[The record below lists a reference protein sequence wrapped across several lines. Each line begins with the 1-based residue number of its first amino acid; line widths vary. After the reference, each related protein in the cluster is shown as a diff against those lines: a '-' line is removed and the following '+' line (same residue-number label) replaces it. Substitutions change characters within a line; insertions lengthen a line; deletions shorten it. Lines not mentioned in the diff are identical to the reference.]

1 MKSKLWAIWRSD
13 LGSGAVALSL
23 ALILN
28 LSSNLTLNLTWPAP
42 ALAAGEAAAPEPNGS
57 KGADAK
63 SDKAIGAKLKAARL
77 AMIDKKYQ
85 QALDDYLW
93 VFENSRKL
101 QTWQGVRNAYVSQE
115 LVKLAE
121 LFPPAKEEVLKLR
134 DSREKLIFEDKAQC
148 SDVQDWAILNH
159 NLTDDRHSVS
169 VYKQLSARG
178 ESTDKVCDWIEECI
192 PVSLVRARE
201 YKELLPWA
209 EKSAATH
216 IATVEESEKNGFSGR
231 LALPLVLEEV
241 YACYE
246 VLLAE
251 GKEAD
256 ADKLAQCILRPWSSH
271 DMFAA
276 FVRAARRTNHPAQ
289 ADQLLAQARKKV
301 SATDYELILGEI
313 KPGGE
318 AR

>member
-1 MKSKLWAIWRSD
+1 MKSKLWAIGRSD
-13 LGSGAVALSL
+13 LDFCAVALSL
-23 ALILN
+23 ALG
-28 LSSNLTLNLTWPAP
+28 LNLTVLAP
-42 ALAAGEAAAPEPNGS
+42 VLAVGDTAASDQNAAKS
-57 KGADAK
+57 SDAK
-63 SDKAIGAKLKAARL
+63 SEKAIGAKLKEARL

-85 QALDDYLW
+85 EALDDYLW
-93 VFENSRKL
+93 VFENSRQLK
-101 QTWQGVRNAYVSQE
+101 TWQGVRNAYVSQE

-121 LFPPAKEEVLKLR
+121 VFPPAKEEVLKLR
-134 DSREKLIFEDKAQC
+134 DSREKLILEDKAQC

-159 NLTDDRHSVS
+159 NLTDDRRSVS
-169 VYKQLSARG
+169 IYKQLNARG
-178 ESTDKVCDWIEECI
+178 QSTDQVCDWIEECI

-209 EKSAATH
+209 EKSAVTH
-216 IATVEESEKNGFSGR
+216 IATVEESEKKGFSGR
-231 LALPLVLEEV
+231 LALPLVLENV

-251 GKEAD
+251 GKEAE

-313 KPGGE
+313 KPGGQ
-318 AR
+318 AH